1 LEGDGLRMRGI
12 PRAKAAL
19 GMTED
24 GYPSVQGAHPPE
36 GQGNNAQEYSC
47 PARAPEEYYA
57 TMATKLAKANSTD
70 KRRRS
75 KRLPLSIPVRV
86 YGRTP
91 KNVPFR
97 DITST
102 KLISAHG
109 GLLPLAFQV
118 KRGQTL
124 VLVNSFTGEERE
136 CRVVYTGAKTRG
148 KKQVALE
155 FTANNGDFWHVYTVL
170 ADSKI
175 TPSSN

>member
-1 LEGDGLRMRGI
+1 
-12 PRAKAAL
+12 
-19 GMTED
+19 
-24 GYPSVQGAHPPE
+24 
-36 GQGNNAQEYSC
+36 
-47 PARAPEEYYA
+47 
-57 TMATKLAKANSTD
+57 MATKSAKANPSD

-91 KNVPFR
+91 KNLPFR

-102 KLISAHG
+102 KLVSAHG
-109 GLLPLAFQV
+109 GLLPLSFQV
-118 KRGQTL
+118 KRGQS
-124 VLVNSFTGEERE
+124 VILVNSFTGEERE
-136 CRVVYTGAKTRG
+136 CRVVYTGAKMKG

-155 FTANNGDFWHVYTVL
+155 FTTNDGDFWHVYTVV

>member
-1 LEGDGLRMRGI
+1 
-12 PRAKAAL
+12 
-19 GMTED
+19 
-24 GYPSVQGAHPPE
+24 
-36 GQGNNAQEYSC
+36 
-47 PARAPEEYYA
+47 
-57 TMATKLAKANSTD
+57 MATKPAKANPTD

-75 KRLPLSIPVRV
+75 KRLPISIPVRV

-102 KLISAHG
+102 RLISAHG
-109 GLLPLAFQV
+109 GLLPLTFEV
-118 KRGQTL
+118 KRGQTV

-136 CRVVYTGAKTRG
+136 CRVVYTGAKAKG

-155 FTANNGDFWHVYTVL
+155 FTANNGDFWHVYAVV
-170 ADSKI
+170 ADSKM